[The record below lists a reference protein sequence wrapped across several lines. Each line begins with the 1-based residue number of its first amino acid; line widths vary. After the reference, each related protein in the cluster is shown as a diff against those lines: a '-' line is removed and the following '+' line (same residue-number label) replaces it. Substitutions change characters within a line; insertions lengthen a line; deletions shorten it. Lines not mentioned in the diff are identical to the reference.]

1 MKIANY
7 RTAETKEERLEF
19 IKDFIEFFIQEYDSE
34 KQTHIDSSKRSTHI
48 AILPMD
54 EHCVIF
60 KAMSKICDDY
70 YFHDIKSYI
79 NVNNNVLHL
88 SETNGN
94 TVKMN
99 YNYLIQNVLS
109 WNGVED
115 KFQQF
120 LFNRTLSRFQTKAP
134 TRQKTVK
141 I

>member
-1 MKIANY
+1 MKIKNY
-7 RTAETKEERLEF
+7 RAAETKEERLEF

-34 KQTHIDSSKRSTHI
+34 KQTNIDLSKRSTHI

-54 EHCVIF
+54 DHCVIF
-60 KAMSKICDDY
+60 KAMSKIGDDY

-99 YNYLIQNVLS
+99 YNYLIQHALS

-115 KFQQF
+115 KFKKF
-120 LFNRTLSRFQTKAP
+120 LFNRYLSNKLS
-134 TRQKTVK
+134 VK
-141 I
+141 GIKERIAKI